1 MNTKSQK
8 NKALLRAKT
17 SSAFTLIELTVTVTI
32 SVFVI
37 ASIVTLAVIS
47 AQNYVATAN
56 YVRMNDQ
63 SRLIMDRISREI
75 RNAAALTS
83 YSQNDPQYLVFA
95 NPDGTSLCITN
106 YAGNQTITL
115 TTNNFTQ
122 TFSLPGCTNFNFQL
136 YTGTASTTN
145 VSYYQ
150 APSTLQACR
159 VVSLSWSCSQPIT
172 GSKLSTEAIQTAQVL
187 LRNSL

>member
-1 MNTKSQK
+1 MKLQRNNT
-8 NKALLRAKT
+8 LLRAKT
-17 SSAFTLIELTVTVTI
+17 SSAFTLIELTVTITI

-75 RNAAALTS
+75 RYAAALTG

-95 NPDGTSLCITN
+95 NSDGTSLCITN
-106 YAGNQTITL
+106 YAGSKTITL

-136 YTGTASTTN
+136 YTGAASTTN
-145 VSYYQ
+145 VSYYAL
-150 APSTLQACR
+150 APTPQSCR
-159 VVSLSWSCSQPIT
+159 VVNLSWSCSQPIT
-172 GSKLSTEAIQTAQVL
+172 GSKLSTEAVQTAQVL